1 MTSNDLRCPQCSAHV
16 SPGAD
21 WCTLCFAD
29 LRVPPVVE
37 VVEVVEAEPEV
48 EPAPVLEPAG
58 EQVGEPTESGRGKH
72 ARSAT
77 LPEETL
83 REETLYDPTS
93 HDVSSYTEAT
103 TYAARTPRDGP
114 ESAALEARANEMLA
128 ILAAQSSHPM
138 GPLADRLESTSARVV
153 AGIVGLVVLSVAGLL
168 VMTVLGHFV

>member
-29 LRVPPVVE
+29 LRVPPVPAVPP
-37 VVEVVEAEPEV
+37 VVEAEPAV
-48 EPAPVLEPAG
+48 EPASVVEQAG
-58 EQVGEPTESGRGKH
+58 EQVGEPAEGGRGKH

-77 LPEETL
+77 SPEETL
-83 REETLYDPTS
+83 REETSYDATT
-93 HDVSSYTEAT
+93 HDVTSYAEAT
-103 TYAARTPRDGP
+103 SYVARTPRGEA

-128 ILAAQSSHPM
+128 ILAAESSHPM

-153 AGIVGLVVLSVAGLL
+153 AGIIGLVVLSVAGLL
-168 VMTVLGHFV
+168 VMTVLGHFI

>member
-16 SPGAD
+16 SSGAD

-29 LRVPPVVE
+29 LRVPPVPPVL
-37 VVEVVEAEPEV
+37 EAEPEV
-48 EPAPVLEPAG
+48 EPAPVVEPAG
-58 EQVGEPTESGRGKH
+58 EQVGEPAERGRGKH

-77 LPEETL
+77 LREGTL
-83 REETLYDPTS
+83 REETLYDATA

-103 TYAARTPRDGP
+103 SYATRTPRDEA

-128 ILAAQSSHPM
+128 ILAAESSHPM

-153 AGIVGLVVLSVAGLL
+153 AGIIGLVVLSIAGLL
-168 VMTVLGHFV
+168 VMTVLGQFI